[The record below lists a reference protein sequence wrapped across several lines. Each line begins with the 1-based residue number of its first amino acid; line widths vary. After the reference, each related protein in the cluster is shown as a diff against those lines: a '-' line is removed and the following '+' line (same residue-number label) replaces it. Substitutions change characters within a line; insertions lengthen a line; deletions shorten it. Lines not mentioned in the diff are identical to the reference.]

1 MFNINAVAL
10 PTLRTR
16 QALLIL
22 DLQNDF
28 VSPDGPLTINQPD
41 VIVSRIVQLAKAF
54 RLSGAGDVIWIRSQY
69 DGHRPLSGGVD
80 GGDQIIT
87 TDAPVVPRRTTSSRG
102 RLPTSGRHEEAV
114 MEADEEAFLSYPPGS
129 EKPKCVRPDSGGAQ
143 LVDEVQQA
151 VDSGRDITFTK
162 THYSAFAAGQQ
173 LLQLLRGR
181 FVTEIYLCGALTNIS
196 IYATALDAGRHGY
209 DITLIDDCCG
219 YRSDMRHS
227 NAVHR
232 LMQLTGCEVTTSSD
246 VIAKLKPERPSSEE
260 KAVRRSRGQRKAPA
274 PSPMQ
279 SIETAGPAQ
288 NRGKESVVGQPPP
301 EDEDDVSNALPSSF
315 EKLTLSGE
323 PSSAPAASSGSHA
336 QPDRQNPSPTAQQPL
351 QSVVESRQIHSPPRK
366 SSPLATASP
375 GHQIQHVDS
384 APLEVDPE
392 LSAEPTSPSGV
403 HSDDSQRREQLDIAR
418 RLSYLRTNKA
428 RGPPRVLIPAKSSLA
443 AGSAARSAA
452 AKAKMRSRKFPN
464 DEPTAAGASTGEM
477 ADSENN
483 KESTKLEID
492 EQQFRTPANPT
503 SSKPLC
509 EGDTTIISNLL
520 PPSLAATAFERLQS
534 EVAWQRM
541 SHQGGE
547 VPRLVAV
554 QGEVDD
560 EGNVPA
566 YRHPSDESPPLLPF
580 SPTVTEI
587 KAEVEKQVGHPL
599 NHVLIQFYRDGNDYI
614 SEHSDKT
621 LDIARDSFIANVSLG
636 AERTMV
642 FRTKR
647 LDKDPSRKHGKATAP
662 LQPPDDA
669 APTPDEATGEA
680 SPEPASSRR
689 IERASLPHN
698 SLCRMGLATNM
709 RWLHAIRQDKRLDR
723 EKSEAEL
730 AYGGQRISLTF
741 RRIATFLDKSQS
753 RIWGQG
759 AVAKSK
765 DEAHPVINGQ
775 TPEAVAMLRAF
786 GAENHSSDFEW
797 GRFYGEGFDVLNIK
811 AAPRLFASADRV
823 VNMRVAM
830 MLAEFGVSYAKGS
843 TGAEGTGNEASIK
856 FVDNDAAKSTVEGQ
870 MAVMLYLDAVYGGS
884 KRNEPPVPQD
894 ELARRLTRFQAALGL
909 LDKWRVFLASLADQG
924 GSSSVIGAG
933 PSSWDRL
940 TALGRE
946 MDVWDGYARDAAAAA
961 AGAESSAKGYI
972 AGGERP
978 SIADFALW
986 PVLHDIMVTQPGVL
1000 HRHCT
1005 HLVGYYSRLK
1015 TSKAGVKVL
1024 GGDEVRDES
1033 ATAPTE

>member
-232 LMQLTGCEVTTSSD
+232 LMQLTGCE
-246 VIAKLKPERPSSEE
+246 LKPERPSSEE

-274 PSPMQ
+274 PSPTQ
-279 SIETAGPAQ
+279 SIETAGLPQ
-288 NRGKESVVGQPPP
+288 NRGKESAVGQPSP
-301 EDEDDVSNALPSSF
+301 EDEGDVSNALPSSF

-336 QPDRQNPSPTAQQPL
+336 QPNRQNPSPTAQQPL
-351 QSVVESRQIHSPPRK
+351 QK

-428 RGPPRVLIPAKSSLA
+428 RGPPRVLIPANSSLA

-452 AKAKMRSRKFPN
+452 AKAKMRSRKPPN
-464 DEPTAAGASTGEM
+464 DEPTAGASTGEV

-483 KESTKLEID
+483 KESTKLKID
-492 EQQFRTPANPT
+492 EQQSRTPANPT

-560 EGNVPA
+560 EGNMPA

-580 SPTVTEI
+580 SPTVAEI

-662 LQPPDDA
+662 LQSPGDA
-669 APTPDEATGEA
+669 APSPDETTGET
-680 SPEPASSRR
+680 SPEPTLSRR

-765 DEAHPVINGQ
+765 DAARPVINGQ

-856 FVDNDAAKSTVEGQ
+856 FVDNDAAKSTVGGQ
-870 MAVMLYLDAVYGGS
+870 MAVMLYLDAVYSGS

-924 GSSSVIGAG
+924 GSSSVTGAG

-986 PVLHDIMVTQPGVL
+986 PVLHDIMVTQPG
-1000 HRHCT
+1000 
-1005 HLVGYYSRLK
+1005 S
-1015 TSKAGVKVL
+1015 SKAGVKVL

-1033 ATAPTE
+1033 AAAPTE